1 MATVPANEKLWAMI
15 VTQAKAKYT
24 NYPNPG
30 ASHWVHQQYLKHGGR
45 FIETSEETRRKKIAE
60 KMLQDKLR
68 KKAAHKGLDK
78 DKDKKTT
85 KPIEK
90 KKSKDK

>member
-60 KMLQDKLR
+60 KMLQEKLR

-78 DKDKKTT
+78 DKNKKTT